1 MPWKRTRLSCTFCLL
16 VGLLS
21 HTLNAQTNNT
31 LIFTG
36 SQYYPPL
43 QWLNENNQP
52 QGFIVD
58 LEQALA
64 ESGEFNIEQRLIPWN
79 QALESVQSGQADA
92 VALIPSEARSAY
104 FDVTEPFYYVA
115 HGIFSHRDGVQFGSF
130 SQLHGKRVAVA
141 AGAFAE
147 QQLSDNPQEF
157 DIVRASDE
165 LHCLQMVQLK
175 QVDACVE
182 VTTTSRHL
190 ITNNNLDLS
199 QSSPPFWPQSYAFGV
214 KKGNT
219 ALLHRLNEHLAM
231 LQVNGTYQEVYQRWV
246 QQLEWQER
254 TLSDNLRA
262 LGWLLISL
270 LLIASLGFFWS
281 YLLKKQV
288 ARKTYRIEQEL
299 VAKTKLQKRLH
310 YLSQHDAI
318 TGLLNRP
325 AFTEKLD
332 QQIRSAPEI
341 SPTVVGI
348 RIANID
354 SITSVFGYDIAT
366 DLMIEFAERLQK
378 NGFKYA
384 AHFGVGL
391 FAAVADSNLTNE
403 QIVDL
408 ALQPL
413 KFKSLDFEP
422 LLAFG
427 IIRNS
432 QLSLAEPVGAQ
443 ELLRQALT
451 AVSVSQKT
459 HKLWVVYTPGL
470 EPNADDLRLLKDF
483 HQAGTRDF
491 FLHYQPKY
499 NLEENKITGAE
510 ALLRW
515 QHPTL
520 GLVPPSKFIPLL
532 EETGLVTQVTRWVI
546 KETIAMMER
555 QNLCRSGLVISVN
568 VSTRDLTEL
577 GFVSFMRNAV
587 KHIDPHCIQLEIT
600 ETGLIDDSERALYVL
615 SKMND
620 LGISCSVDDFGTGN
634 SSLSYLSKFP
644 VSEIKLDRSYVYDIA
659 NNERN
664 NKIVQSTIELAH
676 TLGLAVTAEGVE
688 EQETVEILR
697 KMKCETIQGFVLS
710 RPISEQDL
718 MEFLKSSPKLKFS
731 SEV

>member
-1 MPWKRTRLSCTFCLL
+1 MLWKRTFLSCCFCLIAAVL
-16 VGLLS
+16 P
-21 HTLNAQTNNT
+21 HTAAANNNT
-31 LIFTG
+31 TIIFTG

-43 QWLNENNQP
+43 QWLDEDNQP
-52 QGFIVD
+52 QGFITE
-58 LEQALA
+58 LENAIAEAGNYQIEQHLIPWEQAL
-64 ESGEFNIEQRLIPWN
+64 Q
-79 QALESVQSGQADA
+79 SVQRGEADA
-92 VALIPSEARSAY
+92 IALIPSEARAAF
-104 FDVTEPFYYVA
+104 FDFTEPFYYVA
-115 HGIFSHRDGVQFGSF
+115 HGIFSHRESTQFGSF
-130 SQLHGKRVAVA
+130 SQLAGKRVAIA

-147 QQLSDNPQEF
+147 QQLNAEPQKF
-157 DIVRASDE
+157 QLIRAKDE
-165 LHCLQMVQLK
+165 LDCLLLVETK
-175 QVDACVE
+175 QVDACIE

-190 ITNNNLDLS
+190 ITNNNLNLI

-219 ALLHRLNEHLAM
+219 LLRDQLNKQLAM
-231 LQVNGTYQEVYQRWV
+231 LQVSGIYQSIYQNWV
-246 QQLEWQER
+246 EQLEWQER
-254 TLSDNLRA
+254 TFSDNLRA
-262 LGWLLISL
+262 LGWLLSSL
-270 LLIASLGFFWS
+270 LIIAGGGFFWS
-281 YLLKKQV
+281 YQLKKQV
-288 ARKTYRIEQEL
+288 AQKTYRIQQEL
-299 VAKTKLQKRLH
+299 VAKTKLQKKLQ

-332 QQIRSAPEI
+332 EELKA
-341 SPTVVGI
+341 SPHSVPIVVSI

-354 SITSVFGYDIAT
+354 SITSVFGYEIAT
-366 DLMIEFAERLQK
+366 ELMIEFAEPLQK

-391 FAAVADSNLTNE
+391 YAAVADSNLTNE

-427 IIRNS
+427 LIRQS
-432 QLSLAEPVGAQ
+432 ATELRQPADAQ

-451 AVSVSQKT
+451 AVSVSQKK
-459 HKLWVVYTPGL
+459 HKLWVVYSPGL

-483 HQAGTRDF
+483 HQTGTTDF
-491 FLHYQPKY
+491 FLNYQPKY
-499 NLEENKITGAE
+499 SLKHQKIIGVE

-515 QHPTL
+515 QHPQL
-520 GLVPPSKFIPLL
+520 GLIPPSRFIPLL

-546 KETIAMMER
+546 KETIAMIQR
-555 QNLCRSGLVISVN
+555 QNLCQKDLVISIN

-587 KHIDPHCIQLEIT
+587 TNIDPKCLQLEIT

-644 VSEIKLDRSYVYDIA
+644 VAEIKLDRSYVFDIA
-659 NNERN
+659 NNERHH
-664 NKIVQSTIELAH
+664 KIVQSTIELAH
-676 TLGLAVTAEGVE
+676 TLGLSVTAEGVE
-688 EQETVEILR
+688 ELETIAILR
-697 KMKCETIQGFVLS
+697 EMQCETIQGYVLS
-710 RPISEQDL
+710 RPLSEQDL
-718 MEFLKSSPKLKFS
+718 VAFIKTNPQL
-731 SEV
+731 

>member
-1 MPWKRTRLSCTFCLL
+1 MPWKRTSLSSTLCLL

-21 HTLNAQTNNT
+21 HTSVAQNNDT
-31 LIFTG
+31 IIFTG

-43 QWLNENNQP
+43 QWLDENNQP
-52 QGFIVD
+52 QGFITD
-58 LEQALA
+58 LEQELA
-64 ESGEFNIEQRLIPWN
+64 NAGDFNIEQRLIPWN
-79 QALESVQSGQADA
+79 EALESVLTGEAGA
-92 VALIPSEARSAY
+92 VALIPSAARSAY
-104 FDVTEPFYYVA
+104 YDFTEPFYYVA
-115 HGIFSHRDGVQFGSF
+115 HGIFSHRTGTQFGSF
-130 SQLHGKRVAVA
+130 SQLEGKRVAVA

-147 QQLSDNPQEF
+147 QQLTDTPQKFEV
-157 DIVRASDE
+157 IRASDE
-165 LHCLQMVQLK
+165 LNCLQMVQSK

-190 ITNNNLDLS
+190 ITNNNLDLI

-219 ALLHRLNEHLAM
+219 ALLKRLNENLAM
-231 LQVNGTYQEVYQRWV
+231 LQINGTYQDVYQRWV

-270 LLIASLGFFWS
+270 LLIAGFGFFWS

-288 ARKTYRIEQEL
+288 ARKTYRIQQEL
-299 VAKTKLQKRLH
+299 AAKTILQKKLH

-332 QQIRSAPEI
+332 QEILAAPEV
-341 SPTVVGI
+341 SPTVVSI

-354 SITSVFGYDIAT
+354 SITSVFGYNIAT
-366 DLMIEFAERLQK
+366 DLMVEFAERLQK
-378 NGFKYA
+378 SGFKYA

-391 FAAVADSNLTNE
+391 YAAVADSNLTNE

-408 ALQPL
+408 AMQPL

-427 IIRNS
+427 LIRNS
-432 QLSLAEPVGAQ
+432 QLSFAEPADAQ

-451 AVSVSQKT
+451 AVSVSQKQ
-459 HKLWVVYTPGL
+459 HKLWVVYSPGL

-483 HQAGTRDF
+483 HEAGTRDF

-499 NLEENKITGAE
+499 SLSDNAVKGAE

-515 QHPTL
+515 QHPQL

-546 KETIAMMER
+546 TETIAMMER
-555 QNLCRSGLVISVN
+555 HNLCRTGLVISIN

-577 GFVSFMRNAV
+577 GFVSFMRHAV
-587 KHIDPHCIQLEIT
+587 KDIDPHCIQLEIT

-664 NKIVQSTIELAH
+664 HKIVQSTIELAH
-676 TLGLAVTAEGVE
+676 TLGLSVTAEGVE
-688 EQETVEILR
+688 EHDTVEILR
-697 KMKCETIQGFVLS
+697 DMKCETIQGFVFS
-710 RPISEQDL
+710 RPIPERDL
-718 MEFLKSSPKLKFS
+718 IEFLKSSPKLKAS
-731 SEV
+731 GEV

>member
-1 MPWKRTRLSCTFCLL
+1 MPWKRTSLSLTFCLL

-21 HTLNAQTNNT
+21 HTSIAQNKDTI
-31 LIFTG
+31 IFTG

-43 QWLNENNQP
+43 QWLDENNQA
-52 QGFIVD
+52 QGFITD
-58 LEQALA
+58 LEQELA
-64 ESGEFNIEQRLIPWN
+64 NAGDFNIEQRLIHWN
-79 QALESVQSGQADA
+79 QALGSVLTGEADA

-104 FDVTEPFYYVA
+104 FDFTEPFYYVA
-115 HGIFSHRDGVQFGSF
+115 HGIFSHRSGTQFGSF
-130 SQLHGKRVAVA
+130 SQLKGKRVAVA
-141 AGAFAE
+141 AGAFAA
-147 QQLSDNPQEF
+147 QQLTDTPQNFEV
-157 DIVRASDE
+157 IQASDE
-165 LHCLQMVQLK
+165 LNCLQMVQSK

-190 ITNNNLDLS
+190 ITNNNLDLI

-219 ALLHRLNEHLAM
+219 ALLNRLNDNLAM
-231 LQVNGTYQEVYQRWV
+231 LQINGIYQSVYRRWV

-270 LLIASLGFFWS
+270 LFIASFGFFWS
-281 YLLKKQV
+281 YFLKKQV
-288 ARKTYRIEQEL
+288 ARKTYRIQQEL
-299 VAKTKLQKRLH
+299 TAKNKLQKKLH

-332 QQIRSAPEI
+332 QEILAAPEI

-354 SITSVFGYDIAT
+354 SITSVFGYNIAT

-391 FAAVADSNLTNE
+391 FAAVADSHLTNE
-403 QIVDL
+403 QIVDI

-427 IIRNS
+427 LIRNS
-432 QLSLAEPVGAQ
+432 QLSLAEPADAQ

-451 AVSVSQKT
+451 AVSVSQKK
-459 HKLWVVYTPGL
+459 HKLWVVYSPGL

-499 NLEENKITGAE
+499 SLSGNTVKGAE

-515 QHPTL
+515 QHPQL

-546 KETIAMMER
+546 TETIAMMAR
-555 QNLCRSGLVISVN
+555 HNLCRTGLVISIN

-577 GFVSFMRNAV
+577 GFVSFMRHAV
-587 KHIDPHCIQLEIT
+587 KDIDPHCIQLEIT

-664 NKIVQSTIELAH
+664 HKIVKSTIELAH
-676 TLGLAVTAEGVE
+676 TLGLSVTAEGVE
-688 EQETVEILR
+688 EHETVEILR
-697 KMKCETIQGFVLS
+697 TMKCETIQGFVFS
-710 RPISEQDL
+710 RPISEHDL
-718 MEFLKSSPKLKFS
+718 LEFLKSSPKLKVS
-731 SEV
+731 DEV

>member
-1 MPWKRTRLSCTFCLL
+1 MVWKLRFLACCWCLIAA
-16 VGLLS
+16 VEPHS
-21 HTLNAQTNNT
+21 AYAKNDTTI
-31 LIFTG
+31 IFTG

-43 QWLNENNQP
+43 QWLDENNQP
-52 QGFIVD
+52 QGFIIE
-58 LEQALA
+58 LENAIGTAGGYHIERQLLPWEQAL
-64 ESGEFNIEQRLIPWN
+64 Q
-79 QALESVQSGQADA
+79 SVQNNEADV
-92 VALIPSEARSAY
+92 VALIPSQARAAY
-104 FDVTEPFYYVA
+104 FEFTEPFYYVA
-115 HGIFSHRDGVQFGSF
+115 HGIFSHRQATQFGSF
-130 SQLHGKRVAVA
+130 SQLSGKRVAVA
-141 AGAFAE
+141 AGAYAE
-147 QQLSDNPQEF
+147 QQLSAKPQAF
-157 DIVRASDE
+157 TVIRAKDE
-165 LHCLQMVQLK
+165 LDCLRLVQLK
-175 QVDACVE
+175 QAHACVE

-190 ITNNNLDLS
+190 ITNNGLDLI

-219 ALLHRLNEHLAM
+219 QLRDELNEQLAM
-231 LQVNGTYQEVYQRWV
+231 LQVNGAYQSIYQNWV

-254 TLSDNLRA
+254 TFSDNLRA

-270 LLIASLGFFWS
+270 LVIAGGGFFWS

-288 ARKTYRIEQEL
+288 ARKTYRIQQEL
-299 VAKTKLQKRLH
+299 VAKTKLQKKLQ
-310 YLSQHDAI
+310 YLSSHDAI

-325 AFTEKLD
+325 AFTDKLND
-332 QQIRSAPEI
+332 EI
-341 SPTVVGI
+341 DASPHSVPIVVSI

-366 DLMIEFAERLQK
+366 DLMVEFAERLQK

-391 FAAVADSNLTNE
+391 YAAVADSLLTNE

-427 IIRNS
+427 LIRQS
-432 QLSLAEPVGAQ
+432 PTELTQTADAQ

-451 AVSVSQKT
+451 AVSVSQKK

-483 HQAGTRDF
+483 HQSGTTDF
-491 FLHYQPKY
+491 FLQYQPKY
-499 NLEENKITGAE
+499 NLKEKRITGVE

-515 QHPTL
+515 QHPQL

-546 KETIAMMER
+546 KETIAMIQR
-555 QNLCRSGLVISVN
+555 QNLCQQGLVISIN

-577 GFVSFMRNAV
+577 GFVSFMQNAV
-587 KHIDPHCIQLEIT
+587 TYIDPTCLQLEIT

-615 SKMND
+615 TKMNE

-644 VSEIKLDRSYVYDIA
+644 VAEIKLDRSYVFDIA
-659 NNERN
+659 NNQRN
-664 NKIVQSTIELAH
+664 LKIVQSTIEMAH
-676 TLGLAVTAEGVE
+676 MLGLSVTAEGVE
-688 EQETVEILR
+688 EQETIAILR
-697 KMKCETIQGFVLS
+697 DMKCETIQGYLLS
-710 RPISEQDL
+710 RPIDEQDL
-718 MEFLKSSPKLKFS
+718 VAFLKTNPKL
-731 SEV
+731 